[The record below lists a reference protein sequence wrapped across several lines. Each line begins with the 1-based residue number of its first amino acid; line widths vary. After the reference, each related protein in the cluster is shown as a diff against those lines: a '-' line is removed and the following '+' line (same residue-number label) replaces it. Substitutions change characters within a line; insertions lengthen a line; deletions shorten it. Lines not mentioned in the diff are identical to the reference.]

1 MQYLLGT
8 AYYQTKDFDNAE
20 RHLAQALEIYPQSRN
35 TKHNLA
41 LIYDS
46 MGEWNLSDQLY
57 IELIES
63 DSTDAQAFNNYAYS
77 LVERDKDIDFALELA
92 QYAISLNLNRCSL
105 LRYNWLDLFQVKL
118 L

>member
-1 MQYLLGT
+1 
-8 AYYQTKDFDNAE
+8 
-20 RHLAQALEIYPQSRN
+20 
-35 TKHNLA
+35 
-41 LIYDS
+41 

-92 QYAISLNLNRCSL
+92 QYA
-105 LRYNWLDLFQVKL
+105 
-118 L
+118 